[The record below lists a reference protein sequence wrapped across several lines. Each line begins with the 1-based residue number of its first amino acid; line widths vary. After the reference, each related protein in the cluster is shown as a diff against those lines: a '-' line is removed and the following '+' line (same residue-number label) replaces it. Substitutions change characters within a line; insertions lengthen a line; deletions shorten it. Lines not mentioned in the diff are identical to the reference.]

1 MTPSAL
7 ALTCHPGTPC
17 ETVRRIDVEARRT
30 GPDTL
35 ELEYVV
41 QGDIA
46 RLSIPAG
53 STPRRADKLWQH
65 TCFEA
70 FVAAMQATGYHEF
83 NFSPST
89 EWAIYRFSAYR
100 EGMTAV
106 APVLPPRLSVHR
118 MADRLTFAA
127 RIDLESLPELRG
139 SGGLRLGLSAVIED
153 AQHGLT
159 YWALAHPPGKPDFH
173 HRDGFALTLP
183 AHADRPHPPNP
194 PPRAGEG
201 KGGG

>member
-1 MTPSAL
+1 MQTISLTRHPATASA
-7 ALTCHPGTPC
+7 AVDQI
-17 ETVRRIDVEARRT
+17 EVQVVRPRSAA
-30 GPDTL
+30 L
-35 ELEYVV
+35 ELRYTVS
-41 QGDIA
+41 GD
-46 RLSIPAG
+46 LDHLLIPAE
-53 STPRRADKLWQH
+53 SLSHRADKLWQH

-70 FVAAMQATGYHEF
+70 FVAAMEATGYHEF

-139 SGGLRLGLSAVIED
+139 SGGLRLGLSAVIEG

-173 HRDGFALTLP
+173 HPDGFALTLP